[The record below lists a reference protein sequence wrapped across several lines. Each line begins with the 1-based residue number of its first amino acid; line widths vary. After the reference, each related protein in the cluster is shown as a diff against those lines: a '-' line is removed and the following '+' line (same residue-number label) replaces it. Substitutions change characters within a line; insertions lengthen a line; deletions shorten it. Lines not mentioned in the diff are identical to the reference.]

1 MRPIQGWRI
10 AALALGLA
18 LCIAA
23 AAQAEE
29 PGVLLQSTTSTQN
42 SGLYEAILPI
52 FTDATGIPVRVVAV
66 GTGQALKNAANC
78 DADVVLVHAEQA
90 ERAFVAA
97 GYGLAR
103 HAVMANDFVVIGPR
117 ADPASVGASG
127 DLDTALRRLAE
138 GAAPF
143 ISRGDDSGTHKKERA
158 LWTRIG
164 MDPDPRGGWYREVG
178 SGMGAALNIAVGMRG
193 YILSD
198 RSTWI
203 SFGNKADHAILY
215 QGDPALLNEYG
226 VIQVSPAHCP
236 SVNAEGAA
244 VFVAWL
250 LSPAGQTAI
259 EAYQVAGQRL
269 FTGAAR

>member
-1 MRPIQGWRI
+1 MKS
-10 AALALGLA
+10 AARRAAAYALGLA
-18 LCIAA
+18 LCAA
-23 AAQAEE
+23 SAARAEE
-29 PGVLLQSTTSTQN
+29 RGVLLQSTTSTQN

-52 FTDATGIPVRVVAV
+52 FTDTTGIPVRVVAV

-90 ERAFVAA
+90 ERDFVAA

-103 HAVMANDFVVIGPR
+103 HPVMANDFVLIGPR
-117 ADPASVGASG
+117 SDPASVGAAP
-127 DLDTALRRLAE
+127 DLNTALSRLAE

-143 ISRGDDSGTHKKERA
+143 VSRGDDSGTHKKERA

-164 MDPDPRGGWYREVG
+164 VMPDPRGGWYREVG
-178 SGMGAALNIAVGMRG
+178 AGMGAALNIAVGMRG

-203 SFGNKADHAILY
+203 SFGNKADHTILY
-215 QGDPALLNEYG
+215 DGDPALLNEYG

-236 SVNAEGAA
+236 SVNAQGAA
-244 VFVAWL
+244 EFIAWL
-250 LSPAGQTAI
+250 LSPAGQAAI
-259 EAYQVAGQRL
+259 EDFRVAGQPL
-269 FTGAAR
+269 FMGAAR